1 MRGNTG
7 EPKTHPPMTAQPL
20 PVDDVPDLDPARLA
34 AANINPRTLLATD
47 YLNHFNE
54 AIMLLELLPDTPECI
69 VELIGW
75 EPLTYSEHFAASPFR
90 DRELAIAAYEAAE
103 PIARVRL
110 DELADTMNALLA
122 ATCEALL
129 RRSSLASA
137 ISLAAETAARLR
149 PLVAQAG
156 AVINGRG
163 LGAEDITTAEQ
174 QAEVDALFDRGA

>member
-1 MRGNTG
+1 MPTQSFRLM
-7 EPKTHPPMTAQPL
+7 E
-20 PVDDVPDLDPARLA
+20 DDCPELDPARLA
-34 AANINPRTLLATD
+34 AANINPRTRLATD
-47 YLNHFNE
+47 YLNHFHE

-75 EPLTYSEHFAASPFR
+75 EPLSYQEHFAASPFR
-90 DRELAIAAYEAAE
+90 DRELAIAAYEVAE

-122 ATCEALL
+122 ATCEALPG
-129 RRSSLASA
+129 RSSLESTIA
-137 ISLAAETAARLR
+137 LAAETAARLR

-156 AVINGRG
+156 AVINGVG

-174 QAEVDALFDRGA
+174 QAAVDALFDPGA

>member
-1 MRGNTG
+1 
-7 EPKTHPPMTAQPL
+7 MTAQPL
-20 PVDDVPDLDPARLA
+20 PVDDFPDLSPARLA

-47 YLNHFNE
+47 YLNHFHE

-75 EPLTYSEHFAASPFR
+75 EPLSYTEHFAASPFR
-90 DRELAIAAYEAAE
+90 DRDLAIAAYEAAE

-129 RRSSLASA
+129 RRASIDSA
-137 ISLAAETAARLR
+137 ISLATQTAARLR
-149 PLVAQAG
+149 PLIAQAG
-156 AVINGRG
+156 AVINGHG
-163 LGAEDITTAEQ
+163 LGADDFTDGEH
-174 QAEVDALFDRGA
+174 QAAVDALFDGSA

>member
-1 MRGNTG
+1 
-7 EPKTHPPMTAQPL
+7 MTAQPL
-20 PVDDVPDLDPARLA
+20 LVDDVPDLDPARLA

-47 YLNHFNE
+47 YLNHFHE
-54 AIMLLELLPDTPECI
+54 AIMLLELLPETPECI

-75 EPLTYSEHFAASPFR
+75 EPLSYPEHFAASPFR
-90 DRELAIAAYEAAE
+90 DRDLAIAAYEAAE

-129 RRSSLASA
+129 KRGSLDSA
-137 ISLAAETAARLR
+137 ITLATETAARLR

-156 AVINGRG
+156 AIINGQG
-163 LGAEDITTAEQ
+163 LDADEMTTAEQ
-174 QAEVDALFDRGA
+174 QAAVDAIFD